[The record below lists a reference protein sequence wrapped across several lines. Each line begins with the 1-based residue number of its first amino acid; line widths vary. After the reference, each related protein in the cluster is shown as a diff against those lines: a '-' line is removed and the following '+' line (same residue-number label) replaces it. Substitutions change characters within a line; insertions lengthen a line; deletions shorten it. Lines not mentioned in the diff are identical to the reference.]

1 MSMPTSA
8 NREASEAQQDEARL
22 TPAAPRRIRAL
33 SDQLISQIAAG
44 EVVERPA
51 SVVKELLENAI
62 DAKATRIDVRLD
74 EGGVKRIVV
83 IDNGYGIEPDDLP
96 LAMARHATS
105 KVANLDD
112 LESVSTLGF
121 RGEAL
126 ASIASVSHLWL
137 TSRTKNH
144 AHAWQLD
151 GDNGHTRPTSG
162 DVGTTVEVDDLYFNT
177 PARRKFL
184 KTEATELAHCHE
196 AVKRIALARPDLTIT
211 LTHNGRVLEHR
222 KQGDLASRVTQ
233 LLGADFAAHHRQ
245 IGHVVGSGAD
255 TLKLGGFIG
264 LPQAA
269 RNNAGGQY
277 FFVNGRF
284 VRDKVLGHA
293 VRSAFADVLHGE
305 RFPAYVLALEID
317 PRRVDVNV
325 HPSKTEVR
333 FRDGGAIHRFVFQ
346 AVQQALAPAAGSDA
360 ASSAAREDASS
371 LPAQPQS
378 LAELA
383 QWRGQ
388 NNLAIGVAQPRA
400 AYFDMFGRDAAGS
413 SAADQVPDR
422 AAAFA
427 AGDTAHQYPLG
438 FALGQLHGVYILAQN
453 AEGLVLVDMHAAHE
467 RILYEA
473 LKTAIEQQTA
483 MQQPLLIPVVFNAS
497 DREMALVAEASHV
510 LQQLGFAITVAGP
523 HSLAVRAAPS
533 LLIDADVAA
542 LARGVIADLERYGVS
557 QLLTEQRNELL
568 STMAC
573 HRAVRANRQLS
584 ITEMNALLRTME
596 ETERSGQCNHG
607 RPTWTQWRL
616 SDLDR
621 LFMRGQ

>member
-1 MSMPTSA
+1 MSLPTSA
-8 NREASEAQQDEARL
+8 NRNASDAQSDEARPTL
-22 TPAAPRRIRAL
+22 AAPGRIRAL

-83 IDNGYGIEPDDLP
+83 IDNGYGIEPEDMP

-112 LESVSTLGF
+112 LESVATLGF

-151 GDNGHTRPTSG
+151 GDNGHIRPTSG
-162 DVGTTVEVDDLYFNT
+162 EIGTTVEVDDLYFNT

-222 KQGDLASRVTQ
+222 KQGDLESRVTA
-233 LLGADFAAHHRQ
+233 LLGADFAAHHRV

-264 LPQAA
+264 LPEAS
-269 RNNAGGQY
+269 RNNSGGQY
-277 FFVNGRF
+277 LFVNGRF

-333 FRDGGAIHRFVFQ
+333 FRDSGALHRFVFQ

-360 ASSAAREDASS
+360 GNLAAPGD
-371 LPAQPQS
+371 PAPQPQS
-378 LAELA
+378 LAEVA

-388 NNLAIGVAQPRA
+388 NNLPIGVAQPSA
-400 AYFDMFGRDAAGS
+400 AYFDMFARDASQA
-413 SAADQVPDR
+413 PDR

-438 FALGQLHGVYILAQN
+438 FALGQLHGIYILAQN

-483 MQQPLLIPVVFNAS
+483 IEQPLLIPVVFNAS
-497 DREMALVAEASHV
+497 EREMALVAEASHV
-510 LQQLGFAITVAGP
+510 LQQLGFSITVAGP

-533 LLIDADVAA
+533 MLIDADVAA

-584 ITEMNALLRTME
+584 VTEMNALLRTME